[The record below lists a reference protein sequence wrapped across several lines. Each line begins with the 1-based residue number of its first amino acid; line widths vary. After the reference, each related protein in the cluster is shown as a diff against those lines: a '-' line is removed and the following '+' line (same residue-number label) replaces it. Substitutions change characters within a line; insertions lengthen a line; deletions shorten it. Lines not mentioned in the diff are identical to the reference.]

1 MVRKRVVLTL
11 SGGMD
16 STTLLYQLLSQGHH
30 VQALGIDYGQ
40 RHLKELDAAAR
51 ICAQAEVPFKSADL
65 SAVVGFLAGSALT
78 SPDVEIPSGEY
89 DPESM
94 KVTVVPNRNMLMLA
108 VALAW
113 AISSECDTVAYAAH
127 AGDHEVYPDCRPEFV
142 QALAK
147 TAGLCHYEPIQLL
160 APFLHLGKTDIVR
173 LGSRLGVPYDL
184 TWSCYRGEELHCGSC
199 GTCRERANAF
209 ARAGVS
215 DPTVYQRLLAS
226 FPAGAPG
233 SVQAR

>member
-1 MVRKRVVLTL
+1 
-11 SGGMD
+11 MD

-40 RHLKELDAAAR
+40 RHLKELDAAAG
-51 ICAQAEVPFKSADL
+51 ICARERVPFRIADL
-65 SAVVGFLAGSALT
+65 SPVVGFLAGSALT
-78 SPDVEIPSGEY
+78 SPEVEIPSGEY

-147 TAGLCHYEPIQLL
+147 TAGLCHYEPIELM
-160 APFLHLGKTDIVR
+160 APFLRLTKVDIVR
-173 LGSRLGVPYDL
+173 LGARLGVPYDL

-209 ARAGVS
+209 ARAGVP
-215 DPTVYQRLLAS
+215 DPTVYQNLPAS
-226 FPAGAPG
+226 SPARIPG
-233 SVQAR
+233 SVRTQ

>member
-94 KVTVVPNRNMLMLA
+94 KVTVVPNRNMLILA

-215 DPTVYQRLLAS
+215 DPTVYQRLPAS

>member
-1 MVRKRVVLTL
+1 
-11 SGGMD
+11 MD

-40 RHLKELDAAAR
+40 RHRKELGAAAG
-51 ICAQAEVPFKSADL
+51 ICARVGVSFKSADL
-65 SAVVGFLAGSALT
+65 SAVTGFLAGSALT

-113 AISSECDTVAYAAH
+113 AISSDCGTVAYAAH

-142 QALAK
+142 RALAR
-147 TAGLCHYEPIQLL
+147 TAGLCHYEPIELTV
-160 APFLHLGKTDIVR
+160 PFLHLTKVDIVR
-173 LGSRLGVPYDL
+173 LGTRLDVPFDL
-184 TWSCYRGEELHCGSC
+184 TWSCYRGEDLHCGRC
-199 GTCRERANAF
+199 GTCMERSGAF
-209 ARAGVS
+209 ARAGVA
-215 DPTVYQRLLAS
+215 DPTVYRSRPDSA
-226 FPAGAPG
+226 PAGIPG
-233 SVQAR
+233 SMGAQ

>member
-51 ICAQAEVPFKSADL
+51 ICAQAGISFKSADL

-127 AGDHEVYPDCRPEFV
+127 AGDHEVYPDCRPAFV

-147 TAGLCHYEPIQLL
+147 AAGLCHYEPIQLL
-160 APFLHLGKTDIVR
+160 APFLHLTKTDIVR

-199 GTCRERANAF
+199 GTCSERANAF
-209 ARAGVS
+209 ARAGVP
-215 DPTVYQRLLAS
+215 DPTVYRNL
-226 FPAGAPG
+226 PAPSPMGVPG

>member
-1 MVRKRVVLTL
+1 
-11 SGGMD
+11 MD

-40 RHLKELDAAAR
+40 RHLKELDAAAK
-51 ICAQAEVPFKSADL
+51 ICTRAEVPFKTADL

-78 SPDVEIPSGEY
+78 SPEVEIPSGEY

-113 AISSECDTVAYAAH
+113 AISSECGTVAYAAH

-142 QALAK
+142 QALAE
-147 TAGLCHYEPIQLL
+147 TAGLCHYEPIELR
-160 APFLHLGKTDIVR
+160 APFLHLTKVDIVR
-173 LGSRLGVPYDL
+173 LGARLGVPYDL

-209 ARAGVS
+209 ARAGVT
-215 DPTVYQRLLAS
+215 DPTLYRSRPAS
-226 FPAGAPG
+226 SPANIPG

>member
-40 RHLKELDAAAR
+40 SHLKELDAAAR
-51 ICAQAEVPFKSADL
+51 ICAQAGVPFKSADL

-142 QALAK
+142 RALAN
-147 TAGLCHYEPIQLL
+147 TAGLCHYEPIELM
-160 APFLHLGKTDIVR
+160 APFLHLAKVDIVR
-173 LGSRLGVPYDL
+173 LGNRLGVPYDL
-184 TWSCYRGEELHCGSC
+184 TWSCYRGEELQCGSC

-209 ARAGVS
+209 ARAGVP
-215 DPTVYQRLLAS
+215 DPTNYQNLPAS
-226 FPAGAPG
+226 SPAGVPG
-233 SVQAR
+233 SVRTR

>member
-1 MVRKRVVLTL
+1 ML

-40 RHLKELDAAAR
+40 KHRKELDAAAEISAR
-51 ICAQAEVPFKSADL
+51 VGVSFKIADL
-65 SAVVGFLAGSALT
+65 SAVTGFLAGSALT
-78 SPDVEIPSGEY
+78 SPDVDVPSGEY

-113 AISSECDTVAYAAH
+113 AISSECGMVAYAAH

-142 QALAK
+142 EALAR
-147 TAGLCHYEPIQLL
+147 TAGLCHYEPIELT
-160 APFLHLGKTDIVR
+160 APFLHLTKVDIVR
-173 LGSRLGVPYDL
+173 LGARLGVPYEL
-184 TWSCYRGEELHCGSC
+184 TWSCYRGEDLHCGTC
-199 GTCRERANAF
+199 GTCRERINAF
-209 ARAGVS
+209 VRAGVP
-215 DPTVYQRLLAS
+215 DPTVYQHLPAS
-226 FPAGAPG
+226 TPAGVPE
-233 SVQAR
+233 SVQESAR

>member
-1 MVRKRVVLTL
+1 
-11 SGGMD
+11 MD

-40 RHLKELDAAAR
+40 RHLKELDAAAG
-51 ICAQAEVPFKSADL
+51 ICARADVPFKSADL

-78 SPDVEIPSGEY
+78 SPDVEVPSGEY

-147 TAGLCHYEPIQLL
+147 TAGLCHYEPIKLT
-160 APFLHLGKTDIVR
+160 APFLHLTKVHIVR
-173 LGSRLGVPYDL
+173 LGTRLGVPYDL

-199 GTCRERANAF
+199 GTCRERAHAF
-209 ARAGVS
+209 ARAGVP
-215 DPTVYQRLLAS
+215 DPTVYQNLPAS
-226 FPAGAPG
+226 SPNGVRGP
-233 SVQAR
+233 VQAC

>member
-1 MVRKRVVLTL
+1 
-11 SGGMD
+11 MD

-40 RHLKELDAAAR
+40 RHLKELDAAAG
-51 ICAQAEVPFKSADL
+51 ICARADVPFKSADL

-78 SPDVEIPSGEY
+78 SPDVEVPSGEY

-147 TAGLCHYEPIQLL
+147 TAGLCHYEPIKLT
-160 APFLHLGKTDIVR
+160 APFLHLTKVHIVR
-173 LGSRLGVPYDL
+173 LGTRLGVPYDL

-199 GTCRERANAF
+199 GTCRERAHAF
-209 ARAGVS
+209 ARAGVP
-215 DPTVYQRLLAS
+215 DPTVYRNLPAS
-226 FPAGAPG
+226 SPNGVRGP
-233 SVQAR
+233 VQTC

>member
-1 MVRKRVVLTL
+1 
-11 SGGMD
+11 MD

-40 RHLKELDAAAR
+40 RHLKELAAAAR
-51 ICAQAEVPFKSADL
+51 ICARAGVPFRSADL
-65 SAVVGFLAGSALT
+65 SAVTGFLAGSALT
-78 SPDVEIPSGEY
+78 SPEVEIPSGEY

-113 AISSECDTVAYAAH
+113 AISSECGTVAYAAH

-142 QALAK
+142 EALAR
-147 TAGLCHYEPIQLL
+147 TAGLCHYDPVELA
-160 APFLHLGKTDIVR
+160 APFLRLTKVDIVR
-173 LGSRLGVPYDL
+173 LGIRLAVPYDL

-199 GTCRERANAF
+199 GTCNERANAF
-209 ARAGVS
+209 IRAGVP
-215 DPTVYQRLLAS
+215 DPTVYRSLPAPS
-226 FPAGAPG
+226 PAGMPG
-233 SVQAR
+233 PVQAR

>member
-1 MVRKRVVLTL
+1 ML

-40 RHLKELDAAAR
+40 KHRKELDAAAEISAR
-51 ICAQAEVPFKSADL
+51 AGVSFKSADL
-65 SAVVGFLAGSALT
+65 SAVTGFLAGSALT
-78 SPDVEIPSGEY
+78 SPDVDVPSGEY

-113 AISSECDTVAYAAH
+113 AISSECGTVAYAAH

-142 QALAK
+142 EALAR
-147 TAGLCHYEPIQLL
+147 TAGLCHYEPIELT
-160 APFLHLGKTDIVR
+160 APFLHLTKVDIVR
-173 LGSRLGVPYDL
+173 LGARLGVPYEL
-184 TWSCYRGEELHCGSC
+184 TWSCYRGEDLHCGTC
-199 GTCRERANAF
+199 GTCRERVNAF
-209 ARAGVS
+209 VRAGVP
-215 DPTVYQRLLAS
+215 DPTVYQHLPAS
-226 FPAGAPG
+226 TPAGVPE
-233 SVQAR
+233 SVQESAR

>member
-1 MVRKRVVLTL
+1 
-11 SGGMD
+11 MD
-16 STTLLYQLLSQGHH
+16 STTLLYQLLSRGHY

-40 RHLKELDAAAR
+40 RHRKELDAAAE
-51 ICAQAEVPFKSADL
+51 ICARVGVSFKSADL
-65 SAVVGFLAGSALT
+65 SAVTGFLAGSALT
-78 SPDVEIPSGEY
+78 SPDVEVPSGEY

-142 QALAK
+142 EALAR
-147 TAGLCHYEPIQLL
+147 TAGLCHYEPIELT
-160 APFLHLGKTDIVR
+160 APFLHFTKVDIVR
-173 LGSRLGVPYDL
+173 LGARLGVPYEL
-184 TWSCYRGEELHCGSC
+184 TWSCYRGEELHCGRC

-209 ARAGVS
+209 VGAGVP
-215 DPTVYQRLLAS
+215 DPTVYQNLPAPS
-226 FPAGAPG
+226 PAGVPEW
-233 SVQAR
+233 VQTR

>member
-1 MVRKRVVLTL
+1 
-11 SGGMD
+11 MD

-40 RHLKELDAAAR
+40 RHLKELDAGAT
-51 ICAQAEVPFKSADL
+51 ICARTGVPFESADL

-78 SPDVEIPSGEY
+78 SPEVEIPSGEY

-113 AISSECDTVAYAAH
+113 AISAECDTVAYAAH

-142 QALAK
+142 EALAK
-147 TAGLCHYEPIQLL
+147 TAGLCHYEPIELT
-160 APFLHLGKTDIVR
+160 APFLHLTKAGIVR
-173 LGSRLGVPYDL
+173 LGTRLGVPYDL

-199 GTCRERANAF
+199 GTCSERANAF
-209 ARAGVS
+209 VRAGVP
-215 DPTVYQRLLAS
+215 DPTIYRNRQAS
-226 FPAGAPG
+226 SAMSVPG
-233 SVQAR
+233 SGGPGERI